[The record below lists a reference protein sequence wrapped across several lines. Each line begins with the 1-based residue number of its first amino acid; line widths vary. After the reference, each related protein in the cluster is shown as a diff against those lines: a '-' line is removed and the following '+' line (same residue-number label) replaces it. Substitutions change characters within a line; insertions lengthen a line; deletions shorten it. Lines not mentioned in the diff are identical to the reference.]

1 MTKKI
6 LLVDDDEF
14 IRSMLVK
21 YLTDAGYVIDQENNG
36 ADAFETLKSD
46 SSYNLLITD
55 IVMPN
60 MTGCELMKALKK
72 EQIRIPILAITGGME
87 NAVEEYQC
95 AADLFADKTLLKPI
109 DRSVFLHEVE
119 ELIGPA

>member
-1 MTKKI
+1 MVKRI

-14 IRSMLVK
+14 VRSMLLK
-21 YLTDAGYVIDQENNG
+21 QLTDAGYLVEQENNG
-36 ADAFETLKSD
+36 SDALEKLKSTQYD
-46 SSYNLLITD
+46 LLVTD
-55 IVMPN
+55 IVMPS
-60 MTGCELMKALKK
+60 MTGCELMKAMKK
-72 EQIRIPILAITGGME
+72 EQIRLPILAITGGME

-109 DRSVFLHEVE
+109 DRAELLYEIR